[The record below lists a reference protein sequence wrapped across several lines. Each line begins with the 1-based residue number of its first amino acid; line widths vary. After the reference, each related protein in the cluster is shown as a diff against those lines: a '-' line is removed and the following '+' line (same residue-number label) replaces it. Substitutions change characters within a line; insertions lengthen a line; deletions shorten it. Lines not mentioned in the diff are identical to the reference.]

1 LPFKAL
7 PTAHLVL
14 SYMALRRAI
23 GVLGSGLPLL
33 LALGKMLL
41 QGPGLEHSISAYYYT
56 AMGDVLVGSLCAIGV
71 FLLSYQGYERAD
83 QIAGRLACVS
93 AVGVALFPVAPAQ
106 ATAAQLRISLL
117 HHTLAAALF
126 LTLAYF
132 CLVLFRKSHALR
144 THAGLARRK
153 QHRNR
158 VYSICGYG
166 ILLCLALLL
175 LHGLLPPWAALE
187 ALAPVFWLEAA
198 AVELFGVSWLVKGQA
213 LLADAVNET
222 AP

>member
-1 LPFKAL
+1 VNRVLISAFLSVCQEPHLPFKAL

-106 ATAAQLRISLL
+106 ATAAQLRSCASACC
-117 HHTLAAALF
+117 T
-126 LTLAYF
+126 T
-132 CLVLFRKSHALR
+132 
-144 THAGLARRK
+144 
-153 QHRNR
+153 
-158 VYSICGYG
+158 
-166 ILLCLALLL
+166 
-175 LHGLLPPWAALE
+175 PW
-187 ALAPVFWLEAA
+187 PQPF
-198 AVELFGVSWLVKGQA
+198 S
-213 LLADAVNET
+213 
-222 AP
+222 